1 MRWDKWLDKKP
12 ELGTTFY
19 YTKHDFKL
27 VHSRRLHLE
36 LTGQLLR
43 RTLARRD
50 YKRAYRLYCILIS
63 SREISED
70 LVWKIGAELLRQKK
84 EYEPLCVRFLQ
95 QVFAKA
101 TYCRESI
108 LLETTLYQLRC
119 GKIEEAQRTL
129 DPHLDMSPYD
139 RNPLLQGYA
148 GVVQYAL
155 WNMAVQEKRRSK
167 PLSQQSD
174 DWETSKGLSQGY
186 KDHSIIVSATD
197 QGDEEDDWLDGE
209 DEDDAPPELIQLN
222 ARISRHR
229 SLATEL
235 LKRSL
240 EMDRKNDMFLIYLFR
255 LTCGK
260 IDWAGLGKKAIS
272 RTRKAAMLEMKGFL
286 KQFYNKNN
294 DSLLSL
300 RLLAALENRREQR
313 TLELILKHD
322 PATDSLLYV
331 RPLLR
336 ILKRQIP
343 EEQEAIAAR
352 IEQEGFDNTMAFI
365 THNHWHRW
373 DYREN
378 DPMSL
383 LDWLDKQIPSTL
395 GARWNGRRTAAY
407 PRINPT
413 EQADTCNRA
422 YFKTQAA
429 LSRHQP
435 DVKYFRP
442 ILQLLL
448 TRAEFG
454 VMTDWEEKEIVRIS
468 RLFCFCSFYCRR
480 VATHQEVSLPRDIS
494 GFDRIAIGEQPCWYS
509 AVASILSR
517 EDEP

>member
-1 MRWDKWLDKKP
+1 MRWDKWLDREP

-50 YKRAYRLYCILIS
+50 YKRAYKLYCILIS
-63 SREISED
+63 SREVSED

-84 EYEPLCVRFLQ
+84 EYEPLCMRFLQ

-119 GKIEEAQRTL
+119 GKVEEAQKTL
-129 DPHLDMSPYD
+129 DPHLDMPPYD

-155 WNMAVQEKRRSK
+155 WKMAVQEKRRSK
-167 PLSQQSD
+167 PLSQLSD
-174 DWETSKGLSQGY
+174 DWGISKGFSQRY
-186 KDHSIIVSATD
+186 KSHSITVDAID
-197 QGDEEDDWLDGE
+197 QEDGEDDWLDE
-209 DEDDAPPELIQLN
+209 DDEDDAAPELIQLN

-240 EMDRKNDMFLIYLFR
+240 EMDCKNDMFLIYLFR

-260 IDWAGLGKKAIS
+260 VDWAGLGKKTIS
-272 RTRKAAMLEMKGFL
+272 RSRKMALLEMKGFL

-300 RLLAALENRREQR
+300 RLLAALENRRELR

-322 PATDSLLYV
+322 PAADSLLYV

-343 EEQEAIAAR
+343 EEQEAIEAR
-352 IEQEGFDNTMAFI
+352 IEQEGFDKTVALI
-365 THNHWHRW
+365 THKHWNRW
-373 DYREN
+373 DYRES

-383 LDWLDKQIPSTL
+383 LDWLDKQIPSTHST
-395 GARWNGRRTAAY
+395 GWNGRRTAPY
-407 PRINPT
+407 PRINPS
-413 EQADTCNRA
+413 EQAGSRSRA
-422 YFKTQAA
+422 YSKTQAA

-454 VMTDWEEKEIVRIS
+454 VMTDWEEKEIGRIS

-480 VATHQEVSLPRDIS
+480 VATRQEVSIPRGIS
-494 GFDRIAIGEQPCWYS
+494 GFDRMAVADQPPWYS